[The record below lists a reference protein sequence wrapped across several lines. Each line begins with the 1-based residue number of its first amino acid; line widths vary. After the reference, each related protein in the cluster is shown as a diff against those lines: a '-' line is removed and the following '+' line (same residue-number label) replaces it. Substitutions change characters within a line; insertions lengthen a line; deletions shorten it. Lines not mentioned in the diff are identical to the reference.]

1 MSMKAIHQLVAGFSR
16 GDAISNEAVVM
27 RGLFRS
33 WGLASEIY
41 CERRRILPE
50 LRGEARDLDDLKAV
64 CGPSDLVFLHLSIGS
79 LANEV
84 FASLPGK
91 KALLY
96 HNITPPDYY
105 SLVQPSTAAD
115 LARGR
120 AQAAALAGSATVN
133 LADSAFNA
141 GEMAGWG
148 YPPATV
154 FPLMLDFGKLGGVP
168 DRATMRRFADGKTN
182 ILFVGRCAP
191 NKKIEDVISAFAYYQ
206 KGVESNSR
214 LILAGSFAG
223 TERYQRLLLAM
234 IRDLK
239 LNNVEF
245 MGSIPQAQL
254 NACYR
259 SARVFLCMSEHEGF
273 CIPLIE
279 SLVHRVP
286 VLALSRAAVPETLGG
301 SGVLF
306 SEKHY
311 ETIAEMIGRLSRD
324 EALRHAILIRQ
335 DGRLVSFKS
344 RDLGQEL
351 RAHLEKVLRG

>member
-1 MSMKAIHQLVAGFSR
+1 M
-16 GDAISNEAVVM
+16 
-27 RGLFRS
+27 
-33 WGLASEIY
+33 
-41 CERRRILPE
+41 
-50 LRGEARDLDDLKAV
+50 
-64 CGPSDLVFLHLSIGS
+64 
-79 LANEV
+79 
-84 FASLPGK
+84 
-91 KALLY
+91 
-96 HNITPPDYY
+96 
-105 SLVQPSTAAD
+105 QPSTAVD

-141 GEMAGWG
+141 GELAGWG